1 MIAKYLRFEKD
12 GANVGYI
19 GAGSTQTDDIYL

>member
-1 MIAKYLRFEKD
+1 MIAKYFRFEKN
-12 GANVGYI
+12 GTNQGYI

>member
-19 GAGSTQTDDIYL
+19 GAGSTVNNGIYI